1 MIIYKKFK
9 WIFFFIKKNFSI
21 FKNYIFR
28 IPIFIFNKNNMQIG
42 HKIKRIREIKGF
54 SQSEV
59 ADKLHI
65 TQRAYSDVEN
75 NKTKLDLERLEK
87 LADFFEMKPPDI
99 LTFDEKQM
107 FNNCSSS
114 ENNYLTLNIKES
126 FENERN
132 SYQKQIKHMEEEIIF
147 LRNLLKK

>member
-1 MIIYKKFK
+1 
-9 WIFFFIKKNFSI
+9 
-21 FKNYIFR
+21 
-28 IPIFIFNKNNMQIG
+28 MQIG

-114 ENNYLTLNIKES
+114 ENNYLILNIKES